1 MSSTIHPDRTKMPP
15 YGKPFRLKLECP
27 ESVALD
33 NGMEAFVI
41 RAGEEP
47 VTRLDV
53 VIKAG
58 SAFQKKKLVAG
69 TVGKMLREGTKKY
82 SSNDIAGILDS
93 RGAYLDTNVNKDSA
107 IVTLYALNKYLD
119 DLIPLVADML
129 ANARFS
135 NEELNI
141 FISRERQDYLV
152 NIEKVRYK
160 AMLEFNKMVFGN
172 DSAYGQV
179 LEIEDFEKV
188 TRDDLLDFYRGCYS
202 AKNAYLIMSGA
213 VDDEVVKLIN
223 KYLGNGWS
231 KSVSE
236 NGKINYTGDSGEKI
250 KYLPKEDALQS
261 AIRVGRPIFGKTHP
275 DYNRFVLLNTILGGY
290 FGSRL
295 MSNLREEKGYTY
307 GVSSFVINYVHGSY
321 FTVSTE
327 VNAKFTREA
336 LDQIYLEMMMLR
348 KEKVSDEE
356 LQLVKNYI
364 YGTFLRNFDGPF
376 ALADRFRSAKDFGLD
391 FEFYKTSLK
400 EILEVT
406 AEDILET
413 ARKYLNP
420 DDMLQLVVGKME
432 GEF

>member
-1 MSSTIHPDRTKMPP
+1 MHKTVLPDRKKMPP
-15 YGKPFRLKLECP
+15 YGKPLQLKLEGP
-27 ESVALD
+27 EPVVLD
-33 NGMEAFVI
+33 NGLETFVI

-53 VIKAG
+53 VIRAG
-58 SAFQKKKLVAG
+58 SAFQKKKLVAAS
-69 TVGKMLREGTKKY
+69 VGKMLREGTEKY

-93 RGAYLDTNVNKDSA
+93 RGAYLDINVNKDSA
-107 IVTLYALNKYLD
+107 ILTLYALNKYLD
-119 DLIPLVADML
+119 DLIPLIADML
-129 ANARFS
+129 ANAKFS
-135 NEELNI
+135 EEELNI

-179 LEIEDFEKV
+179 LDVEDFDKV
-188 TRDDLLDFYRGCYS
+188 TRNDLIAFYHDRYS
-202 AKNAYLIMSGA
+202 SKNAYLILSGA
-213 VDDEVVKLIN
+213 VDDGVIKLVN
-223 KYLGNGWS
+223 KHLGNGWS
-231 KSVSE
+231 SSV
-236 NGKINYTGDSGEKI
+236 NGIGKINYTGKTLDKERYI
-250 KYLPKEDALQS
+250 PKEDAMQS
-261 AIRVGRPIFGKTHP
+261 AIRVGRPVFGKTHP
-275 DYNRFVLLNTILGGY
+275 DYNRFVLLNTVLGGY

-321 FTVSTE
+321 FAISTE
-327 VNAKFTREA
+327 VNAKFTKEA
-336 LDQIYLEMMMLR
+336 LDQIYKEMSELR
-348 KEKVSDEE
+348 SKKVGKEE

-391 FEFYKTSLK
+391 FEFYKNSLK
-400 EILEVT
+400 EILAVT
-406 AEDILET
+406 ADDLRET
-413 ARKYLNP
+413 AQKYLNQ

-432 GEF
+432 GK